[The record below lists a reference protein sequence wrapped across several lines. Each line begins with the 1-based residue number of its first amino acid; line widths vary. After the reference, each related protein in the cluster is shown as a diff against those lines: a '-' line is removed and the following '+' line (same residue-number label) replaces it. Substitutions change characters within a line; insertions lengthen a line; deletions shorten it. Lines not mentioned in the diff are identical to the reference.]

1 MVMMGV
7 STFGSLAVL
16 SKKLSLQAQFR
27 NAALTFARKELDVLT
42 TTSYNRLVPG
52 DRGTLTVPTAFTAA
66 LPAKEASGYKFKAE
80 YIVTSGPS
88 PTLKQLTVY
97 VTLRNKVNWK
107 GDDRASVSQLR
118 LTELVAMQPP
128 DPYLTN

>member
-1 MVMMGV
+1 MVMMGI

-42 TTSYNRLVPG
+42 TTNYTRLVPG
-52 DRGTLTVPTAFTAA
+52 DRGTLTVPTAFRAA
-66 LPAKEASGYKFKAE
+66 LPTKEAGGYQFKAE
-80 YIVTSGPS
+80 YMVTAGPS

-97 VTLRNKVNWK
+97 VSWRNKVNWK
-107 GDDRASVSQLR
+107 GDDKASISQLR
-118 LTELVAMQPP
+118 LTELIAMQPP
-128 DPYLTN
+128 DPYMTN